1 VTNEHT
7 GEGIRLTQEWVATHK
22 AEYAYAYFEGSDFMA
37 AVGHAGWPHAALISP
52 EGTILWTGHPASLD
66 TRLIEANLETA
77 ITKPL
82 FEWDAAVKT
91 VAEALRARELGKAL
105 KEAEKLFEKGVKD
118 SDVAL
123 ETANRLVKSAVKSVE
138 SAFEAGN
145 FLDAHT
151 NATRYAK
158 QLKGLDAATRLE
170 EVIAHCETDPE
181 AKRIVGA
188 QEKLRALL
196 GKRLRKKREADAL
209 IEKLQ
214 ATAKEFEG
222 TYVAVEATR
231 AIDEVKALYDT
242 LR

>member
-1 VTNEHT
+1 MTNEHT
-7 GEGIRLTQEWVATHK
+7 GEGIRKTQEWVATHK
-22 AEYAYAYFEGSDFMA
+22 AEYAYAYFEGTAFST
-37 AVGHAGWPHAALISP
+37 AVGQAAWPHATLVGP
-52 EGTILWTGHPASLD
+52 DGTILWTGHPASLD
-66 TRLIEANLETA
+66 TRLIEANLENA

-82 FEWDAAVKT
+82 FEWDSAVKS

-105 KEAEKLFEKGVKD
+105 KDAEKLFEKGVKD

-123 ETANRLVKSAVKSVE
+123 ETANRLVKGAVKSVE

-151 NATRYAK
+151 NAKRYAK

-181 AKRIVGA
+181 AKRIVDA
-188 QEKLRALL
+188 QQKLRSLL
-196 GKRLRKKREADAL
+196 GKRLRKKREADSL
-209 IEKLQ
+209 LEKLH

-222 TYVAVEATR
+222 TYVAVEALR
-231 AIDEVKALYDT
+231 AVDEVKANYAD

>member
-1 VTNEHT
+1 MTNEHT
-7 GEGIRLTQEWVATHK
+7 GEGIRLTQEWVETHK
-22 AEYAYAYFEGSDFMA
+22 MEYAYAYFEGSAFMT
-37 AVGHAGWPHAALISP
+37 AVGHAGWPHAALVGP
-52 EGTILWTGHPASLD
+52 DGTILWSGHPASLD
-66 TRLIEANLETA
+66 MSILEANLETA
-77 ITKPL
+77 IPKPL
-82 FEWDAAVKT
+82 FEWDSAVKS

-118 SDVAL
+118 SDIAL
-123 ETANRLVKSAVKSVE
+123 ETANRLVKGAVRSVE

-170 EVIAHCETDPE
+170 EVIAHCETDPQ
-181 AKRIVGA
+181 AKRIVDA
-188 QEKLRALL
+188 QQKLRALL
-196 GKRLRKKREADAL
+196 GKRLRKKREADSL

-214 ATAKEFEG
+214 ATVKEFEG
-222 TYVAVEATR
+222 TYVAIEATR
-231 AIDEVKALYDT
+231 AIDEVKALYET